1 LLHMWPSSDFY
12 FKIITDFYII
22 DMFEQLNNFEIIQI
36 ANVYQI
42 RINRTIY

>member
-1 LLHMWPSSDFY
+1 MTINLHILAIDNTLN
-12 FKIITDFYII
+12 TDFYII
-22 DMFEQLNNFEIIQI
+22 DMFEQLNYFETIQI